1 MIKKNNNGEKLM
13 LKKFTP
19 VLLALA
25 ALLTACGPQGTPTM
39 SAADVQGTAVSSAWT
54 MVAMTQAAI
63 PTNTP
68 TEVSSP
74 TPLATLTPI
83 PSPTLDVG
91 LTTLTPTLAPTTAA
105 SGDPCNKSL
114 VVSSGARMTR
124 LRLQNE
130 TGSPVTLSIYL
141 NKTPFGDC
149 GYRGYTLSKGSRD
162 FVEFPQGCYYF
173 FAIINN
179 PKNPSKSF
187 GGGDNICANND
198 DLWVVKIGKDIINLA
213 SP

>member
-1 MIKKNNNGEKLM
+1 MFKKL
-13 LKKFTP
+13 TP
-19 VLLALA
+19 ILLALVV
-25 ALLTACGPQGTPTM
+25 LLTACGPQGTPTM
-39 SAADVQGTAVSSAWT
+39 TSADVEGTAISSAWT

-74 TPLATLTPI
+74 TPVATITPVA
-83 PSPTLDVG
+83 SPTLDVT
-91 LTTLTPTLAPTTAA
+91 LAPTLTPTTAA

-130 TGSPVTLSIYL
+130 TGAPVTLSIYL
-141 NKTPFGDC
+141 NKTAFGDC
-149 GYRGYTLSKGSRD
+149 GYRGYTLAKGAKD

-173 FAIINN
+173 FAIIND
-179 PKNPSKSF
+179 PKNPGKSF
-187 GGGDNICANND
+187 GGGDNICSNND
-198 DLWVVKIGKDIINLA
+198 DLWVVRIGKDIINLG